1 MQAELPLLFS
11 YPESSFVS
19 GKDRIKIKGQNTDWS
34 KPLSLDAVGNVTNF
48 DLQTETGEF
57 FNYALYGYLG
67 AERFANVHI
76 IKISSRF
83 IVANRVSSRN
93 LFIKVGDEK
102 VVEVEP
108 SASVPLHCNPSN
120 FKSISLSFDCVHWT
134 PAFAIGDV
142 METFLKVY
150 SEDGSCELVKVAS
163 SLNSHVM
170 YISVSRERKWPF
182 RFQNISSVPVAFCQK
197 NFNPT
202 QILPPGETVNFSW
215 EDPTASLSLTVTVG
229 QRSRDLNIRELGPC
243 KPITYR
249 SPEGEKSAL
258 IVDVMADGPVLL
270 VQFRDYSRT
279 HRRSRRFFSF
289 GKSESSRDVDEDDA
303 GSVASVEALSN
314 ESESVVTGSS
324 NTSTEVKD
332 DTQMSF
338 TLKLAG
344 FGVSLIGADLVEI
357 LYLYNKDL
365 EFRLVQS
372 DLYQTLG
379 FKLHWL
385 QIDNCLLDYTYP
397 ILCYPAVIKRTAQ
410 DLSEHPTI
418 NLGIIKSRDTS
429 HGVDYYKYFGL
440 LLQEL
445 NLDLGEELLRK
456 LLLFAQF
463 ESIIPPPKPLLSEE
477 DLQLP
482 DMQDGVV
489 DARMM
494 YYDLFQIHPV
504 KLNISFARIEADTT
518 SGDSGIA
525 AYNPLGPLM
534 SVLSMASGNI
544 SDAPLKFNSLLIEH
558 PLVNADT
565 LKNRVIGHYTQQAIV
580 QVHKIL
586 GSIDMLGNPVG
597 LFNTMGEGVTDLF
610 YEPYQG
616 FVSDRP
622 QDIGIGLAKV
632 SEWWSVDDYD
642 VK

>member
-1 MQAELPLLFS
+1 MQSED
-11 YPESSFVS
+11 
-19 GKDRIKIKGQNTDWS
+19 GKY
-34 KPLSLDAVGNVTNF
+34 
-48 DLQTETGEF
+48 
-57 FNYALYGYLG
+57 FNYALYGHLG
-67 AERFANVHI
+67 ADRFANVHV
-76 IKISSRF
+76 IKICSRF
-83 IVANRVSSRN
+83 ILASRLN
-93 LFIKVGDEK
+93 SRKLFVRAGDAG
-102 VVEVEP
+102 VLEVE
-108 SASVPLHCNPSN
+108 ASTSIPLHCNPAH
-120 FKSISLSFDCVHWT
+120 FKSVSLSFDSVHWT
-134 PAFAIGDV
+134 PAFSIGDV
-142 METFLKVY
+142 AETFLKIY
-150 SEDGSCELVKVAS
+150 AEDGSCELVKVS
-163 SLNSHVM
+163 STLNSHVM

-182 RFQNISSVPVAFCQK
+182 RFENTSSIPVAFAQK
-197 NFNPT
+197 GFNPA
-202 QILPPGETVNFSW
+202 QILAPGESANFAW
-215 EDPTASLSLTVTVG
+215 EDPSVPLSLSVTVG
-229 QRSRDLNIRELGPC
+229 QRTRDLNIRELGPC

-249 SPEGEKSAL
+249 FPDGTKAAL
-258 IVDVMADGPVLL
+258 VVDVLADGPIFL
-270 VQFRDYSRT
+270 VQFRDYSKS
-279 HRRSRRFFSF
+279 SRKSRKFFSF
-289 GKSESSRDVDEDDA
+289 GKSQSLAIDEEDNESVNSLEIPNAV
-303 GSVASVEALSN
+303 
-314 ESESVVTGSS
+314 ESESNLTVSS
-324 NTSTEVKD
+324 GPEVSD
-332 DTQMSF
+332 DTQMSI

-344 FGVSLIGADLVEI
+344 FGISLVGADLVEF
-357 LYLYNKDL
+357 LYVYGKDL
-365 EFRLVQS
+365 EFRHLQS
-372 DLYQTLG
+372 VLYQTLG

-463 ESIIPPPKPLLSEE
+463 ESIIPPPKPLLSAE
-477 DLQLP
+477 DFKVPELQTGP
-482 DMQDGVV
+482 T

-504 KLNISFARIEADTT
+504 KLNITFARIEADD
-518 SGDSGIA
+518 SGNTGIA

-544 SDAPLKFNSLLIEH
+544 SDAPLKFNSLLLEH

-632 SEWWSVDDYD
+632 RIFLFKKHSND
-642 VK
+642 

>member
-1 MQAELPLLFS
+1 M
-11 YPESSFVS
+11 
-19 GKDRIKIKGQNTDWS
+19 
-34 KPLSLDAVGNVTNF
+34 DAVGNVSSF
-48 DLQTETGEF
+48 DLQQSDSGKY
-57 FNYALYGYLG
+57 FNYALYGHLG
-67 AERFANVHI
+67 ADRFANVHI
-76 IKISSRF
+76 VKISPRF
-83 IVANRVSSRN
+83 MLANRLGSHKLFVKAGNDLVLELEAASSQ
-93 LFIKVGDEK
+93 
-102 VVEVEP
+102 
-108 SASVPLHCNPSN
+108 PLHCNPN
-120 FKSISLSFDCVHWT
+120 CFKSISLSFDNVHWT
-134 PAFAIGDV
+134 PSFAIGDV

-150 SEDGSCELVKVAS
+150 SEDGSCELLKVTSA
-163 SLNSHVM
+163 LNSHVM
-170 YISVSRERKWPF
+170 NISVNPERKWPF
-182 RFQNISSVPVAFCQK
+182 RMQNSSSIPVAFSQK
-197 NFNPT
+197 GFNPAH
-202 QILPPGETVNFSW
+202 ILAPGETVDFSW
-215 EDPTASLSLTVTVG
+215 EDPSASLALTVTVG
-229 QRSRDLNIRELGPC
+229 QRTRELNIRELGPS
-243 KPITYR
+243 KPIAYR
-249 SPEGEKSAL
+249 FPGGEKAAI
-258 IVDVMADGPVLL
+258 IVDVLADGPVFL
-270 VQFRDYSRT
+270 VQFRDYSKSS
-279 HRRSRRFFSF
+279 RRSRKFFSF
-289 GKSESSRDVDEDDA
+289 GKSQSQEAELEDD
-303 GSVASVEALSN
+303 GSVASLELPQN
-314 ESESVVTGSS
+314 ESDSVLTTASS
-324 NTSTEVKD
+324 APEIKD
-332 DTQMSF
+332 DTEMSF

-344 FGVSLIGADLVEI
+344 FGISLVGADLVEF
-357 LYLYNKDL
+357 LFVYGRDL

-372 DLYQTLG
+372 QLYQTLG

-440 LLQEL
+440 LMQEL

-463 ESIIPPPKPLLSEE
+463 ESIIPPPKPLLCEE
-477 DLQLP
+477 DFKVPELEA
-482 DMQDGVV
+482 GAA

-504 KLNISFARIEADTT
+504 KLNITFARIEADN

-534 SVLSMASGNI
+534 SVLSMATANI
-544 SDAPLKFNSLLIEH
+544 SDAPLKFNSLLLEH
-558 PLVNADT
+558 PLVNAET

-632 SEWWSVDDYD
+632 RMNWCG
-642 VK
+642 KIQFLF